1 MTRSLQLIVLI
12 GVLATVGAGARQV
25 RDTRPAPTA
34 TPPAPAGTAAITGL
48 ATSEDGSRPVRFAYV
63 LLIGT
68 TTGVVKVSST
78 DGDGKFTF
86 SALPPDRYTVGVSKL
101 PYIGTVAGSKRPGRP
116 GTPIVVA
123 ATHAGVGRQRHRG
136 RARAVPVFRTPAW

>member
-1 MTRSLQLIVLI
+1 MTRVLQVFVLM
-12 GVLATVGAGARQV
+12 GVIATAGVGLAQV
-25 RDTRPAPTA
+25 RDTRPAPSSA
-34 TPPAPAGTAAITGL
+34 TPPAPSGTAAISGL

-86 SALPPDRYTVGVSKL
+86 SSLPPDRYTVGVSKL
-101 PYIGTVAGSKRPGRP
+101 PYIGTIAGSKRPGRP
-116 GTPIVVA
+116 GTA
-123 ATHAGVGRQRHRG
+123 HRGGRRTEGRQRVGSHAHGRG
-136 RARAVPVFRTPAW
+136 QSLA